1 MYCSP
6 WPRGCTWEL
15 AVLKDSEAK
24 QSCYL
29 LRSAPL
35 GSFSP
40 VLLPSPPTAQAAG
53 LGRLPTPQPRGL
65 SSSPDRV
72 EGPPVPGLSQ
82 RCCLCLAPSTTRVSA
97 LAAPRA
103 RSTTRAARSRCP
115 VPTGSAP
122 GLYGSPPQTE
132 PQPAS
137 GGCARYSGS
146 SRHRA
151 SHGPRGSEGRLQSSL
166 LAAWKV
172 LEMGPTSRA
181 RMLPHQGG
189 PGSRGAGLTLA
200 RRARRCPGAT
210 RGAG

>member
-1 MYCSP
+1 M
-6 WPRGCTWEL
+6 L
-15 AVLKDSEAK
+15 
-24 QSCYL
+24 
-29 LRSAPL
+29 
-35 GSFSP
+35 SFKKCPSR
-40 VLLPSPPTAQAAG
+40 VLLPGPSPRPPDRPGGGPRPAAHAAAARAFLQPG
-53 LGRLPTPQPRGL
+53 PCGRPSRPGAFAKVLPLLGTFYHSGL
-65 SSSPDRV
+65 SPS
-72 EGPPVPGLSQ
+72 GTPGALHHPRCAESLPSQ
-82 RCCLCLAPSTTRVSA
+82 AE
-97 LAAPRA
+97 
-103 RSTTRAARSRCP
+103 